1 MNIEKRTIAWKG
13 LTLRSADD
21 SGTST
26 VEGVAVP
33 FGDIIDTWDGA
44 ETFDRD
50 CSFEGL
56 DEAKLCFE
64 HGETIGRITKAES
77 TDDGLH
83 ITARISDTARG
94 RDAMTLIRDGV
105 LDSFSV
111 GFIPIES
118 ERDKAGIT
126 HRRRVR
132 LLETS
137 IVSWPAYQN
146 ARLTGQRDSDAL
158 KETKET
164 RKETTMDD
172 NEMMDL
178 LKSMQDEQRGLKAA
192 IAKTAGGRETPR
204 IVGGEY
210 RSRGEYL
217 QALARGDE
225 AAAKIMEECR
235 DLIVTGDTGN
245 TATWIADD
253 LRLITERRKVSNLLT
268 HDSLPATGMSM
279 EYHVVTSDTT
289 VADKQAN
296 EGDALT
302 FGKLTFG
309 TKSADINTYG
319 GYTSLSRQVI
329 ERSTTPMLNTALRAL
344 QNAYAKVTEKAVR
357 DHLYGEIKTQRDG
370 TNHIDTAKTL
380 ANMGIDDWVGLIVD
394 AAEMADDRNVA
405 LTRLAV
411 SKDVL
416 KALVGLKDTGDRFFN
431 LSGDG
436 SDTIGSFDLTGVAGE
451 FMRVPV
457 VMLPKAEAGTAAFI
471 DPASVTVWESGGPT
485 QLTDGSVTKLTNDY
499 SVYGYLSVATTLA
512 DGLIPVKFAAA

>member
-1 MNIEKRTIAWKG
+1 MNIEKREIAWKG

-21 SGTST
+21 AGAST

-50 CSFEGL
+50 CSFDGL

-64 HGETIGRITKAES
+64 HGETIGRITNAES

-111 GFIPIES
+111 GFVPIES
-118 ERDKAGIT
+118 QKDRDGIT
-126 HRRRVR
+126 HRRKVR

-146 ARLTGQRDSDAL
+146 A
-158 KETKET
+158 KMTKSAAPAVEH
-164 RKETTMDD
+164 RKETMENN
-172 NEMMDL
+172 NELMDL
-178 LKSMQDEQRGLKAA
+178 IQSVQEEQRGIKAEITKMGAKPEPAA
-192 IAKTAGGRETPR
+192 IGAAYRSH
-204 IVGGEY
+204 GEY
-210 RSRGEYL
+210 M

-225 AAAKIMEECR
+225 QAMTVMKECR
-235 DLIVTGDTGN
+235 DLISTKDTGN

-253 LRLITERRKVSNLLT
+253 LKLIEERRKVSQLLT
-268 HDSLPATGMSM
+268 HDTLPATGMSM
-279 EYHVVTSDTT
+279 EYHVVTSDGTAAGKQT
-289 VADKQAN
+289 EEGAD
-296 EGDALT
+296 LS
-302 FGKLTFG
+302 FGKISFG
-309 TKSADINTYG
+309 TKTADINTYG
-319 GYTSLSRQVI
+319 GYTTLSRQTI
-329 ERSTTPMLNTALRAL
+329 ERSTTPMLNTAITAL
-344 QNAYAKVTEKAVR
+344 QNAYAKATEKAVR
-357 DHLYGEIKTQRDG
+357 DHLYAEIKAQRD
-370 TNHIDTAKTL
+370 ASEL
-380 ANMGIDDWVGLIVD
+380 
-394 AAEMADDRNVA
+394 ADDRNVS

-436 SDTIGSFDLTGVAGE
+436 SDTIGSFDLTGVAGT

-457 VMLPKAEAGTAAFI
+457 VLLPNADAGLASFI
-471 DPASVTVWESGGPT
+471 DPAAVTVWESGGPA
-485 QLTDGSVTKLTNDY
+485 QLTDGNVTGLTNSY
-499 SVYGYLSVATTLA
+499 SVYGYMAVATTYA
-512 DGLIPVKFAAA
+512 DGLIPVKFATA